1 MRCARPGPH
10 CPAEDW
16 QSAPS
21 PVYGERG
28 ITIQF
33 LCRDLLWRPL
43 RRVVRLV
50 LVGHPTRGRS
60 IFITTD
66 IAMPPIEVI
75 TLYGLRFKIE
85 LSFKQALRVLGVY
98 AYHSR

>member
-1 MRCARPGPH
+1 VVVFD

-16 QSAPS
+16 RSAPS

-50 LVGHPTRGRS
+50 LVEHPTRGRS
-60 IFITTD
+60 IFIATD

-75 TLYGLRFKIE
+75 RVYGLRLKM
-85 LSFKQALRVLGVY
+85 SCPS
-98 AYHSR
+98 SRPYTCWACMPIICG